1 MLIRAIAIDD
11 EPKALEVV
19 RAHASRISFL
29 HLERLFTNP
38 FEAVEYLHNNPI
50 ELIFLDV
57 RMPDIS
63 GLELLNSLN
72 KGKFLVIF
80 TTAYA
85 EFALQSYDVEA
96 LDYLLKPFD
105 FSRFFK
111 AVAKAQDKLKSADDY
126 KFFFV
131 NTGNQQRRITLNDI
145 LHIEGNGNY
154 VTYHVQK
161 EKVTVRSTIRETLS
175 ILPRQNF
182 IQIHKS
188 HIVSLAKIIK
198 IQDNH
203 VFVDG
208 HRISIGAR
216 YRENLMKIVASQ

>member
-1 MLIRAIAIDD
+1 MISAIAIDD

-29 HLERLFTNP
+29 HLEKLFTNP
-38 FEAVEYLHNNPI
+38 FEAVEYLRNNPV

-63 GLELLNSLN
+63 GLELLKSLS

-85 EFALQSYDVEA
+85 DFAVQSYEVEA

-111 AVAKAQDKLKSADDY
+111 AVVKAQDKIKTPEDH

-131 NTGNQQRRITLNDI
+131 NTGNQQQKINLAEI
-145 LHIEGNGNY
+145 IHIEGNGNY
-154 VTYHVQK
+154 VTYYVQK

-175 ILPRQNF
+175 ILPSQTF

-188 HIVSLAKIIK
+188 HIVSLNKVIK

-203 VFVDG
+203 VFVEG
-208 HRISIGAR
+208 HRIPIGAH
-216 YRENLMKIVASQ
+216 YRDNLLKIIGR